1 MAGTLID
8 GVKQLIFAT
17 DGTAELF
24 RGYTDDDGNAQR
36 QNKNFPLLRSLYR
49 MVILLSM

>member
-24 RGYTDDDGNAQR
+24 RVVQMMMAMHKGKTR
-36 QNKNFPLLRSLYR
+36 TFLY
-49 MVILLSM
+49 